1 MASEDFTSNLS
12 GIYVLK
18 CPITKHI
25 KYIGQTNNFV
35 KRKYSHFCNNGKSLR
50 LMIWFNSLEKINLKP
65 IFEIYLICDDQKIK
79 DKIEKK
85 LIIKFNKTIL
95 NVRQGGVHNGI
106 FIKKYKKRSEFI

>member
-1 MASEDFTSNLS
+1 MASEDFTSNLG

-25 KYIGQTNNFV
+25 KYIGQTKNFL
-35 KRKYSHFCNNGKSLR
+35 KRKNSHFYSNGKSLR

-79 DKIEKK
+79 DKIEEK

-95 NVRQGGVHNGI
+95 NVKQGGIHNRI
-106 FIKKYKKRSEFI
+106 LIKNIKKRSDFV